1 MAVMRVEKNQNYTT
15 MSNYHL
21 QDTRLTL
28 KAIGLLSKILSLPD
42 DWDYT
47 VAGLAS
53 ICKEGKDAVRSALE
67 ELETAGYIERRQTHA
82 ADGSFA
88 GNEYIVYESPADV
101 RSPLS
106 GFPSTDKPSTENPL
120 TENPTEQN
128 TNKQNTKRTKTPISP
143 AVMKRFEDY
152 AGDDQELLQRLAE
165 DGLDCFLAKMPANL
179 AILDMDRAEEMYT
192 RWAGSSA
199 KTGSTKGGG
208 RMNITLMAA
217 VSETA
222 GQSSRSAA
230 ISAQRR
236 SIMIAKRRA
245 TTLIVDI
252 QGMSLSTR
260 S

>member
-106 GFPSTDKPSTENPL
+106 GFPSTDKPSTGNPL
-120 TENPTEQN
+120 TGNPTEQN
-128 TNKQNTKRTKTPISP
+128 TNIQNTKRTKTPISP
-143 AVMKRFEDY
+143 AVMKRFEEY
-152 AGDDQELLQRLAE
+152 AGDDQELLQRLA
-165 DGLDCFLAKMPANL
+165 DF
-179 AILDMDRAEEMYT
+179 AEC
-192 RWAGSSA
+192 RRKA
-199 KTGSTKGGG
+199 
-208 RMNITLMAA
+208 R
-217 VSETA
+217 
-222 GQSSRSAA
+222 RA
-230 ISAQRR
+230 ISTDRQVTLLLNKLDELSGGKGAVKRSMLDEAIEKGWLSVYAPKAEQPRGQPQRR
-236 SIMIAKRRA
+236 REEADPWR
-245 TTLIVDI
+245 
-252 QGMSLSTR
+252 
-260 S
+260 

>member
-106 GFPSTDKPSTENPL
+106 GFPSTDKPSTGNPL
-120 TENPTEQN
+120 TGTPTEQN
-128 TNKQNTKRTKTPISP
+128 TNIQNTKRTKTPISP
-143 AVMKRFEDY
+143 AVMKRLEDY
-152 AGDDQELLQRLAE
+152 AGDDQELLQRLADFAE
-165 DGLDCFLAKMPANL
+165 CRRKARRAISTDRQVTLLLNKLDEL
-179 AILDMDRAEEMYT
+179 
-192 RWAGSSA
+192 S
-199 KTGSTKGGG
+199 GGK
-208 RMNITLMAA
+208 AA
-217 VSETA
+217 VKRSMLDEA
-222 GQSSRSAA
+222 VEKGWLSVYAPKADQHPRGQP
-230 ISAQRR
+230 QRR
-236 SIMIAKRRA
+236 REEADPWR
-245 TTLIVDI
+245 
-252 QGMSLSTR
+252 
-260 S
+260 

>member
-1 MAVMRVEKNQNYTT
+1 MAIMRIEKNQNYTT

-67 ELETAGYIERRQTHA
+67 ELEAAGYIERRQTHA

-88 GNEYIVYESPADV
+88 GNEYIVYEFPAEV

-128 TNKQNTKRTKTPISP
+128 TNKQNTEESNTKESNKEDEEEALPPILRPYKEALEEIPEVANNRDTLIQPIAEFATMRKKMKKPIPTPHALALLLKKTAEMAERDP
-143 AVMKRFEDY
+143 ETMK
-152 AGDDQELLQRLAE
+152 
-165 DGLDCFLAKMPANL
+165 
-179 AILDMDRAEEMYT
+179 AILDQ
-192 RWAGSSA
+192 
-199 KTGSTKGGG
+199 ST
-208 RMNITLMAA
+208 MNGWSGVYELKEPKPQMI
-217 VSETA
+217 
-222 GQSSRSAA
+222 QSSRQNPFAA
-230 ISAQRR
+230 LLQEA
-236 SIMIAKRRA
+236 
-245 TTLIVDI
+245 
-252 QGMSLSTR
+252 
-260 S
+260 